1 MQLFYIIIYFS
12 IGLIIRSIGPLS
24 KKLNHDFMH
33 NSCNKYFKKG
43 FYKFHSEE
51 IKLTQFILE
60 EILISTIFL
69 IFWPLFTLMFIP
81 NYYYRIKTK
90 REFLQRFENAKDKH
104 LYLESSTS
112 SDVVGKGRIIC
123 NECNYQEEI
132 VVSEQGRDL
141 NIGVIFTLGFQCQK
155 CGRFQ
160 AIITLFNILT
170 RSRCGCGGTLS
181 RTKKVFCP
189 NCKSYNI
196 KYR

>member
-12 IGLIIRSIGPLS
+12 IGLIIRSIGPLA
-24 KKLNHDFMH
+24 KELNHKFIHDSW
-33 NSCNKYFKKG
+33 NGYFKKG
-43 FYKFHSEE
+43 FYRFYSKKV
-51 IKLTQFILE
+51 KLKQFILE

-104 LYLESSTS
+104 LYLESSEST
-112 SDVVGKGRIIC
+112 DTIGRRVIIC
-123 NECNYQEEI
+123 DDCYYQEEI
-132 VVSEQGRDL
+132 VVNEQGRDL